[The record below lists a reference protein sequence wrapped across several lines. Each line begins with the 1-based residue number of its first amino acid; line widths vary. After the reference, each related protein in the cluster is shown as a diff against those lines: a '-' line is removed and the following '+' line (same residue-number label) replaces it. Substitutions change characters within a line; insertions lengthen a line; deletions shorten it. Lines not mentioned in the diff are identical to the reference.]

1 MLVTCSIEQGA
12 GQTQTI
18 GSIDG
23 TARLREF
30 VATAREKGLRVTTT
44 AWPILVHSLRTG
56 IACVVSLLVARLFRL
71 PEAYWA
77 PMSTL
82 IVMQSTLD
90 AALPIAMQYFAGAA
104 VGAVVGAVID
114 TYFHGNFW
122 AFGAAVFAIGL
133 VAVAFH
139 IERSVFRHASIT
151 LAIVMLVPRST
162 SARLVALHRFFEVS
176 IGVTVGLVLLDLR
189 RRIGW
194 RQQA

>member
-1 MLVTCSIEQGA
+1 MKNGKLGEW
-12 GQTQTI
+12 
-18 GSIDG
+18 
-23 TARLREF
+23 F
-30 VATAREKGLRVTTT
+30 VAKSDPLSVAHAAQNAV
-44 AWPILVHSLRTG
+44 A
-56 IACVVSLLVARLFRL
+56 VVLSLLIARVFRL

-122 AFGAAVFAIGL
+122 AFGTSVFTIGL
-133 VAVAFH
+133 VAVAFR
-139 IERSVFRHASIT
+139 IERSTFRQASIT
-151 LAIVMLVPRST
+151 LAIIMLVPRAT

-176 IGVTVGLVLLDLR
+176 IGLSVGLLLLDIR

-194 RQQA
+194 RQQPKS